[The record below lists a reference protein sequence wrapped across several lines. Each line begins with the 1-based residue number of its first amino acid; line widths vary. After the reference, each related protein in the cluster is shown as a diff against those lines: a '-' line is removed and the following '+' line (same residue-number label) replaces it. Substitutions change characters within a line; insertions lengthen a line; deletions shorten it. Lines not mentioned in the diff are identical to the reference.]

1 MTSNQVIGRGTNV
14 IVAKP
19 REGTVRYMRTP
30 KDVIALLKGG
40 DVSDTVLLARAGTVT
55 FLGPLLPR
63 KPVGILTMEGM
74 PQSHLGILSR
84 EFGLPAIMTVLLE
97 DAPIERLGSNGV
109 PTKEYLDLLAQTL
122 DGKRVILDCT
132 DSLEG
137 IVRSAS

>member
-1 MTSNQVIGRGTNV
+1 MTAKQVLGRGVNV
-14 IVAKP
+14 IVAEP

-40 DVSDTVLLARAGTVT
+40 DVSDTILLARAGTVT

-84 EFGLPAIMTVLLE
+84 EFGLPAIMTVLME
-97 DAPIERLGSNGV
+97 NAPIERLGANGV
-109 PTKEYLDLLAQTL
+109 PTREYLDLIAKTL
-122 DGKRVILDCT
+122 DGRRVVLDCR
-132 DSLEG
+132 DPQEG
-137 IVRSAS
+137 LVLSAE

>member
-1 MTSNQVIGRGTNV
+1 MSANQVIGRGVNV
-14 IVAKP
+14 IVAEP

-30 KDVIALLKGG
+30 KDVIALLKEG

-84 EFGLPAIMTVLLE
+84 EFGLPAIMTVLME
-97 DAPIERLGSNGV
+97 NAPIERLGANGV
-109 PTKEYLDLLAQTL
+109 PTVAYLDLIARTL
-122 DGKRVILDCT
+122 DGRRVVLDCR
-132 DSLEG
+132 DPQAGVVL
-137 IVRSAS
+137 SAE

>member
-1 MTSNQVIGRGTNV
+1 MTANQVIGRGVNV
-14 IVAKP
+14 IVAEP

-84 EFGLPAIMTVLLE
+84 EFGLPAIMTVLME
-97 DAPIERLGSNGV
+97 NAPIERLGANGV
-109 PTKEYLDLLAQTL
+109 PTREYLDLIAKTL
-122 DGKRVILDCT
+122 EGRRVVLDCR
-132 DSLEG
+132 DPQEG
-137 IVRSAS
+137 LVLSAD

>member
-1 MTSNQVIGRGTNV
+1 MTANQVIGRGVNV
-14 IVAKP
+14 IVAEP

-84 EFGLPAIMTVLLE
+84 EFGLPAIMTVLME
-97 DAPIERLGSNGV
+97 NAPIERLGDNGV
-109 PTKEYLDLLAQTL
+109 PTREYLDLIAKTL
-122 DGKRVILDCT
+122 EGRRVVLDCR
-132 DSLEG
+132 DPQQGL
-137 IVRSAS
+137 VLSAD

>member
-1 MTSNQVIGRGTNV
+1 MTAKQVLGRGVNV
-14 IVAKP
+14 IVAEP

-84 EFGLPAIMTVLLE
+84 EFGLPAIMTVLME
-97 DAPIERLGSNGV
+97 NAPIERLGANGV
-109 PTKEYLDLLAQTL
+109 PSREYLDLIAKTL
-122 DGKRVILDCT
+122 EGRRVVLDCR
-132 DSLEG
+132 DSQVGVVL
-137 IVRSAS
+137 SAD

>member
-1 MTSNQVIGRGTNV
+1 MTANVIGRGVNV
-14 IVAKP
+14 IVAAP

-30 KDVIALLKGG
+30 KDVLAMLKGG
-40 DVSDTVLLARAGTVT
+40 DITDTVLLARAGTVT

-63 KPVGILTMEGM
+63 KPVGIITMEGM

-97 DAPIERLGSNGV
+97 DCPIERLGANGV

-122 DGKRVILDCT
+122 DGQRVVMDCT
-132 DSLEG
+132 DPSEG
-137 IVRSAS
+137 IVRSTS

>member
-1 MTSNQVIGRGTNV
+1 MTAQVIGRGVNV
-14 IVAKP
+14 IVAEP

-30 KDVIALLKGG
+30 KDVIALLKGGG

-97 DAPIERLGSNGV
+97 NAPIERLGANGV
-109 PTKEYLDLLAQTL
+109 PTREYLDLIAKTL
-122 DGKRVILDCT
+122 EGRRVVLDCRDPQT
-132 DSLEG
+132 GVVL
-137 IVRSAS
+137 SAD